1 MAGSGLPKTAC
12 PHAGG
17 PLGNDRSGLQSP
29 GPFHGT
35 PDDRFPF
42 DFPSGPAHALRQF
55 DLTQVASHLLR
66 RAHFRAEALFAQAF
80 PDEDLTP
87 RQKALLITVYQN
99 PGATQNRVAELI
111 ALDRNSFAEMIAR
124 MTAKGYVRR
133 TRSTEDGRAYALEIT
148 DEGAALLARVLPRD
162 AEVEAQVLAPIPQEL
177 RPVFLQCLRLMA
189 GLEPPAA
196 S

>member
-1 MAGSGLPKTAC
+1 MTA
-12 PHAGG
+12 P
-17 PLGNDRSGLQSP
+17 RSTPRPASP
-29 GPFHGT
+29 
-35 PDDRFPF
+35 R
-42 DFPSGPAHALRQF
+42 ALREF

-87 RQKALLITVYQN
+87 RQKALLITVHQN
-99 PGATQNRVAELI
+99 PGATQSRIAELI

-133 TRSTEDGRAYALEIT
+133 TRSAEDGRAYALEIT
-148 DEGAALLARVLPRD
+148 DEGMALLARVLPRD
-162 AEVEAQVLAPIPQEL
+162 AQVEAQVLAPIPEEL

-189 GLEPPAA
+189 GLEPPAGT
-196 S
+196 